1 MKMKENAKKLDEVV
15 KAYESK
21 EDTLFAV
28 SNCDDEITS
37 INFTGNPKILT
48 MAFYRIIKRGF
59 GKDAQ
64 KVERALAI
72 GVVSAVKQVFDE
84 DTREAYIL
92 GKIIATDFD
101 SFRKGEKDDDDD
113 DNKEDDG
120 NPIKENCQNCES
132 LKDCLTGVLKDLG
145 IEVKEKAKK
154 TNKKK

>member
-1 MKMKENAKKLDEVV
+1 MKMKENQKKLDEVV

-28 SNCDDEITS
+28 SSCDDAITS

-59 GKDAQ
+59 GKDA
-64 KVERALAI
+64 KEVERALAI

-92 GKIIATDFD
+92 GKIITTDFGN
-101 SFRKGEKDDDDD
+101 FGKGEKD
-113 DNKEDDG
+113 EDDG

-132 LKDCLTGVLKDLG
+132 LKDCLTGILKDLG

>member
-1 MKMKENAKKLDEVV
+1 MKMKENEKKLDEVV

-37 INFTGNPKILT
+37 INFTGNPKILA

-59 GKDAQ
+59 GKDA
-64 KVERALAI
+64 KEVERALAI

-92 GKIIATDFD
+92 GKIITTDFGN
-101 SFRKGEKDDDDD
+101 FGKGEKD
-113 DNKEDDG
+113 EDDG

-132 LKDCLTGVLKDLG
+132 LKDCLTGILKDLG

>member
-1 MKMKENAKKLDEVV
+1 MKMKENERKLNEVV

-21 EDTLFAV
+21 EDTLFAI
-28 SNCDDEITS
+28 SSCDDAITS

-48 MAFYRIIKRGF
+48 MAFYRILKNGF

-64 KVERALAI
+64 EVERALAI

-101 SFRKGEKDDDDD
+101 SFRKGEKDNDDDEE
-113 DNKEDDG
+113 KDG

-132 LKDCLTGVLKDLG
+132 LKDCLTSILKDLG
-145 IEVKEKAKK
+145 IKVEKTTKK

>member
-1 MKMKENAKKLDEVV
+1 MKENEKKLNEVV

-21 EDTLFAV
+21 EDTLFAI
-28 SNCDDEITS
+28 SSCDDEITS

-48 MAFYRIIKRGF
+48 RAFYRIIKKGF
-59 GKDAQ
+59 GKGAQ
-64 KVERALAI
+64 KVESALAI

-101 SFRKGEKDDDDD
+101 SFRKGEKDDDDNEE
-113 DNKEDDG
+113 DNG

-132 LKDCLTGVLKDLG
+132 LKDCLTGILKDLG

>member
-1 MKMKENAKKLDEVV
+1 MKTKENEKKLNEVV

-21 EDTLFAV
+21 EDTLFAI

-48 MAFYRIIKRGF
+48 RAFYKIIKNGF

-64 KVERALAI
+64 EVERALAI

-84 DTREAYIL
+84 DTREGFIL

-101 SFRKGEKDDDDD
+101 NFRKGEKDDDDNEE
-113 DNKEDDG
+113 DNG
-120 NPIKENCQNCES
+120 NPIKEKCQNCES
-132 LKDCLTGVLKDLG
+132 LKDCLTGILKDLG
-145 IEVKEKAKK
+145 IEYKEKAKK

>member
-1 MKMKENAKKLDEVV
+1 MKIKENEKKLNEVV

-28 SNCDDEITS
+28 SNCDDAITS

-92 GKIIATDFD
+92 GKIITTDFD
-101 SFRKGEKDDDDD
+101 SFRKGEKDDDDNEE
-113 DNKEDDG
+113 DNG
-120 NPIKENCQNCES
+120 NPIKESCQNCES
-132 LKDCLTGVLKDLG
+132 LKDCLTGILKDLG

>member
-1 MKMKENAKKLDEVV
+1 MKMKENEKKLDEVV

-21 EDTLFAV
+21 EDTLFAI
-28 SNCDDEITS
+28 SSCDDAITS

-59 GKDAQ
+59 GKDA
-64 KVERALAI
+64 KEVERALAI

-92 GKIIATDFD
+92 GKIITTDFD
-101 SFRKGEKDDDDD
+101 SFRKGEKD
-113 DNKEDDG
+113 KDDG

-132 LKDCLTGVLKDLG
+132 LKDCLTGILKDLG

>member
-1 MKMKENAKKLDEVV
+1 MKTKENEKKLNEVV

-21 EDTLFAV
+21 EDTLFAI
-28 SNCDDEITS
+28 SSCDDAITS
-37 INFTGNPKILT
+37 INFTGNPKILA

-59 GKDAQ
+59 GKDA
-64 KVERALAI
+64 KEVERALAI

-101 SFRKGEKDDDDD
+101 SFRKGEKDDDD
-113 DNKEDDG
+113 NKEDDG
-120 NPIKENCQNCES
+120 NPIKENCQKCES
-132 LKDCLTGVLKDLG
+132 LKDCLTGILKDLG

>member
-1 MKMKENAKKLDEVV
+1 MKIKENEKKLNEVV

-92 GKIIATDFD
+92 GKIITTDFGN
-101 SFRKGEKDDDDD
+101 FGKGEKDDDD
-113 DNKEDDG
+113 NEEDDG

>member
-1 MKMKENAKKLDEVV
+1 MKIKENEKKLNEVV

-64 KVERALAI
+64 KVELALAI

-92 GKIIATDFD
+92 GKIITTDFGN
-101 SFRKGEKDDDDD
+101 FGKGEKD
-113 DNKEDDG
+113 EDDG

-132 LKDCLTGVLKDLG
+132 LKDCLTCILKDLG

>member
-1 MKMKENAKKLDEVV
+1 MKMKENQKKLEEVMQ
-15 KAYESK
+15 AFESK
-21 EDTLFAV
+21 DDTLFAI
-28 SNCDDEITS
+28 SCCNDDKIGIS
-37 INFTGNPKILT
+37 FTGNPKDLT
-48 MAFYRIIKRGF
+48 LAFYKIIKNGF

-64 KVERALAI
+64 EVESALAI

-92 GKIIATDFD
+92 GKIIAADFD
-101 SFRKGEKDDDDD
+101 SFRKGEKDDDD
-113 DNKEDDG
+113 NEEDDG

-132 LKDCLTGVLKDLG
+132 LKDCLTGILKDLG

>member
-1 MKMKENAKKLDEVV
+1 MKMKENEKKLDEVV

-21 EDTLFAV
+21 EDTLFAI
-28 SNCDDEITS
+28 SSCDDAITS

-59 GKDAQ
+59 GKDA
-64 KVERALAI
+64 KEVERALAI

-84 DTREAYIL
+84 DTREAYLL
-92 GKIIATDFD
+92 GKIITTDFG
-101 SFRKGEKDDDDD
+101 SFRKGEKD
-113 DNKEDDG
+113 EDDG

-132 LKDCLTGVLKDLG
+132 LKDCLTGILKDLG

>member
-1 MKMKENAKKLDEVV
+1 MKMKENEKKLDEVV

-21 EDTLFAV
+21 EDTLFAI
-28 SNCDDEITS
+28 SSCDDAITS
-37 INFTGNPKILT
+37 INFTGNPKILA

-59 GKDAQ
+59 GKDA
-64 KVERALAI
+64 KEVERALAI

-92 GKIIATDFD
+92 GKIITTDFGN
-101 SFRKGEKDDDDD
+101 FGKGEKD
-113 DNKEDDG
+113 EDDG

-132 LKDCLTGVLKDLG
+132 LKDCLTGILKDLG